1 MNKLGAIHSI
11 ETFGTVDGPGVR
23 FVVFLKGCPM
33 RCIYCHNPDTWSME
47 NATTMTSEEI
57 LTKYAKNASFYKNGG
72 ITITGGEPLM
82 QLDFVID
89 LFKKA
94 KENNI
99 HTCLDT
105 SGILFNEDELSK
117 YEELVKVTD
126 LVMLDIK
133 HIDNIKHKEIT
144 GQENKSILNFARF
157 LDQHNIQM
165 YIRHVV
171 VDTYTTNENDLFEL
185 GRFIGSLKNVKA
197 LDVLPFHN
205 LGKVKYEKLGLP
217 YKLKDME
224 DLSKE
229 KAQIAKNHIL
239 NGIYSYRQNNN

>member
-1 MNKLGAIHSI
+1 MIGYIHSI

-33 RCIYCHNPDTWSME
+33 RCIYCHNPDTWNMD
-47 NATTMTSEEI
+47 NASIMTSEEI
-57 LTKYAKNASFYKNGG
+57 LAKYAKNASFYKNGG
-72 ITITGGEPLM
+72 ITVTGGEPLL

-94 KENNI
+94 KEKNI

-105 SGILFNEDELSK
+105 SGITFNEKDLSK
-117 YEELVKVTD
+117 YEQLIKVTD

-133 HIDNIKHKEIT
+133 HINNTKHKEIT
-144 GQENKSILNFARF
+144 GKENDNILRFAKF
-157 LDQHNIQM
+157 LDQNNVNM
-165 YIRHVV
+165 YIRHVIV
-171 VDTYTTNENDLFEL
+171 ENYTTDEKDLFEL

-205 LGKVKYEKLGLP
+205 LGKVKYEKLGVP

-229 KAQIAKNHIL
+229 KAQIAKKHIL

>member
-1 MNKLGAIHSI
+1 MIGYIHSI

-23 FVVFLKGCPM
+23 FVVFLKGCTM
-33 RCIYCHNPDTWSME
+33 RCIYCHNPDTWSMD
-47 NATTMTSEEI
+47 NASIMTSEEI
-57 LTKYAKNASFYKNGG
+57 LAKYAKNASFYKNGG
-72 ITITGGEPLM
+72 ITVTGGEPLL

-105 SGILFNEDELSK
+105 SGILFNENELSK

-144 GQENKSILNFARF
+144 GQENKNILNFARF

>member
-1 MNKLGAIHSI
+1 MIGYIHSI

>member
-1 MNKLGAIHSI
+1 MIGYIHSI

-33 RCIYCHNPDTWSME
+33 RCIYCHNPDTWSMD
-47 NATTMTSEEI
+47 NATLMTSEEI

-72 ITITGGEPLM
+72 ITVTGGEPLL

-105 SGILFNEDELSK
+105 SGITFNEKDLSK
-117 YEELVKVTD
+117 YEQLIKVTD

-133 HIDNIKHKEIT
+133 HINNTKHKEIT
-144 GQENKSILNFARF
+144 GKENDNILKFAKF
-157 LDQHNIQM
+157 LDQNNINM
-165 YIRHVV
+165 YIRHVIV
-171 VDTYTTNENDLFEL
+171 ENYTTDEKDLFEL

-205 LGKVKYEKLGLP
+205 LGKVKYEKLGVP

-229 KAQIAKNHIL
+229 KAQIAKKHIL

>member
-1 MNKLGAIHSI
+1 MIGYIHSI

-33 RCIYCHNPDTWSME
+33 RCIYCHNPDTWSMD
-47 NATTMTSEEI
+47 NATIMTSEEI

-72 ITITGGEPLM
+72 ITVTGGEPLL

-105 SGILFNEDELSK
+105 SGILFNENELSK

-144 GQENKSILNFARF
+144 GQENKNILNFARF

-224 DLSKE
+224 DLPKE

>member
-1 MNKLGAIHSI
+1 MIGYIHSI

-33 RCIYCHNPDTWSME
+33 RCIYCHNPDTWSMD
-47 NATTMTSEEI
+47 NATIMTSEEI
-57 LTKYAKNASFYKNGG
+57 LAKYAKNASFYKNGG
-72 ITITGGEPLM
+72 ITVTGGEPLL

-94 KENNI
+94 KEKNI

-105 SGILFNEDELSK
+105 SGITFNEKDLSK
-117 YEELVKVTD
+117 YEQLIKVTD

-133 HIDNIKHKEIT
+133 HINNTKHKEIT
-144 GQENKSILNFARF
+144 GKENDNILRFAKF
-157 LDQHNIQM
+157 LDQNNINM
-165 YIRHVV
+165 YIRHVIV
-171 VDTYTTNENDLFEL
+171 ENYTTDEKDLFEL

-205 LGKVKYEKLGLP
+205 LGKVKYEKLGVP

-229 KAQIAKNHIL
+229 KAQIAKKHIL

>member
-1 MNKLGAIHSI
+1 MIGYIHSI

-33 RCIYCHNPDTWSME
+33 RCIYCHNPDTWNMD
-47 NATTMTSEEI
+47 NASIMTSEEI
-57 LTKYAKNASFYKNGG
+57 LAKYAKNASFYKNGG
-72 ITITGGEPLM
+72 ITVTGGEPLL

-105 SGILFNEDELSK
+105 SGILFNENELSK

-144 GQENKSILNFARF
+144 GQENKNILNFARF

>member
-1 MNKLGAIHSI
+1 MIGYIHSI

-23 FVVFLKGCPM
+23 FVVLLKGCPM

-72 ITITGGEPLM
+72 ITVTGGEPLL

-94 KENNI
+94 KEKNI

-105 SGILFNEDELSK
+105 SGITFNEKDLSK
-117 YEELVKVTD
+117 YEQLIKVTD

-133 HIDNIKHKEIT
+133 HINNTKHKEIT
-144 GQENKSILNFARF
+144 GKENDNILRFAKF
-157 LDQHNIQM
+157 LDQNNINM
-165 YIRHVV
+165 YIRHVIV
-171 VDTYTTNENDLFEL
+171 ENYTTDEKDLFEL

-205 LGKVKYEKLGLP
+205 LGKVKYEKLGFP

-224 DLSKE
+224 NLSKE
-229 KAQIAKNHIL
+229 KAQSAKNHIL
-239 NGIYSYRQNNN
+239 KGIYSYRQNN

>member
-1 MNKLGAIHSI
+1 MIGYIHSI

-105 SGILFNEDELSK
+105 SGILFNENELSK

>member
-1 MNKLGAIHSI
+1 MIGYIHSI

-47 NATTMTSEEI
+47 NATAMTSEEI

-105 SGILFNEDELSK
+105 SGILFNENELSK

-239 NGIYSYRQNNN
+239 NGIYSYRQNN

>member
-1 MNKLGAIHSI
+1 MIGYIHSI

-33 RCIYCHNPDTWSME
+33 RCIYCHNPDTWNMD
-47 NATTMTSEEI
+47 NASIMTSEEI
-57 LTKYAKNASFYKNGG
+57 LAKYAKNASFYKNGG
-72 ITITGGEPLM
+72 ITVTGGEPLL

-105 SGILFNEDELSK
+105 SGILFNENELSK

-144 GQENKSILNFARF
+144 GQENKNILNFARF

-197 LDVLPFHN
+197 LDVFTFHN

>member
-1 MNKLGAIHSI
+1 MIGYIHSI

-105 SGILFNEDELSK
+105 SGILFNENELSK

-171 VDTYTTNENDLFEL
+171 VDTYTTKENDLFEL
-185 GRFIGSLKNVKA
+185 GRFIGSLKSVKA

-205 LGKVKYEKLGLP
+205 LGKIKYEKLGLP

-224 DLSKE
+224 DLVKE

-239 NGIYSYRQNNN
+239 KGIYSYRQRNN

>member
-1 MNKLGAIHSI
+1 MIGYIHSI

-33 RCIYCHNPDTWSME
+33 RCIYCHNPDTWNMD
-47 NATTMTSEEI
+47 NASIMTSEEI
-57 LTKYAKNASFYKNGG
+57 LAKYAKNASFYKNGG
-72 ITITGGEPLM
+72 ITVTGGEPLL

-94 KENNI
+94 KEKNI

-105 SGILFNEDELSK
+105 SGITFNEKDLSK
-117 YEELVKVTD
+117 YEQLIKVTD

-133 HIDNIKHKEIT
+133 HINNTKHKEIT
-144 GQENKSILNFARF
+144 EKENDNILRFAKF
-157 LDQHNIQM
+157 LDQNNVNM
-165 YIRHVV
+165 YIRHVIV
-171 VDTYTTNENDLFEL
+171 ENYTTDEKDLFEL

-205 LGKVKYEKLGLP
+205 LGKVKYEKLGVP

-229 KAQIAKNHIL
+229 KAQIAKKHIL

>member
-1 MNKLGAIHSI
+1 MIGYIHSI

-33 RCIYCHNPDTWSME
+33 RCIYCHNPDTWNMD
-47 NATTMTSEEI
+47 NASIMTSEEI
-57 LTKYAKNASFYKNGG
+57 LAKYAKNASFYKNGG

-105 SGILFNEDELSK
+105 SGILFNENELSK

-144 GQENKSILNFARF
+144 GQENKNILNFARF

>member
-1 MNKLGAIHSI
+1 MIGYIHSI

-105 SGILFNEDELSK
+105 SGILFNENELSK

-144 GQENKSILNFARF
+144 GQE
-157 LDQHNIQM
+157 IQ
-165 YIRHVV
+165 
-171 VDTYTTNENDLFEL
+171 LF
-185 GRFIGSLKNVKA
+185 
-197 LDVLPFHN
+197 
-205 LGKVKYEKLGLP
+205 
-217 YKLKDME
+217 
-224 DLSKE
+224 
-229 KAQIAKNHIL
+229 
-239 NGIYSYRQNNN
+239 

>member
-1 MNKLGAIHSI
+1 MIGYIHSI

-33 RCIYCHNPDTWSME
+33 RCIYCHIPDTWNMD
-47 NATTMTSEEI
+47 NASIMTSEEI
-57 LTKYAKNASFYKNGG
+57 LAKYAKNASFYKNGG
-72 ITITGGEPLM
+72 ITVTGGEPLL

-105 SGILFNEDELSK
+105 SGILFNENELSK

-144 GQENKSILNFARF
+144 GQENKNILNFARF

-239 NGIYSYRQNNN
+239 KGIYSYRQNN

>member
-1 MNKLGAIHSI
+1 MIGYIHSI

-33 RCIYCHNPDTWSME
+33 RCIYCHNPDTWSMD
-47 NATTMTSEEI
+47 NASIMTSEEI
-57 LTKYAKNASFYKNGG
+57 LAKYAKNASFYKNGG
-72 ITITGGEPLM
+72 ITVTGGEPLL

-94 KENNI
+94 KEKNI

-105 SGILFNEDELSK
+105 SGITFNEKDLSK
-117 YEELVKVTD
+117 YEQLIKVTD

-133 HIDNIKHKEIT
+133 HINNTKHKEIT
-144 GQENKSILNFARF
+144 EKENDNILRFAKF
-157 LDQHNIQM
+157 LDQNNINM
-165 YIRHVV
+165 YIRHVIV
-171 VDTYTTNENDLFEL
+171 ENYTTDEKDLFEL

-205 LGKVKYEKLGLP
+205 LGKVKYEKLGFP
-217 YKLKDME
+217 YKLKGME
-224 DLSKE
+224 NLSKE
-229 KAQIAKNHIL
+229 KAQSAKNHIL
-239 NGIYSYRQNNN
+239 KGIYSYRQNN

>member
-1 MNKLGAIHSI
+1 MTGYIHSI

-33 RCIYCHNPDTWSME
+33 RCIYCHNPDTWNME

-105 SGILFNEDELSK
+105 SGILFNENELSK

-157 LDQHNIQM
+157 LDQHNTQM

-185 GRFIGSLKNVKA
+185 GKFIGSLKNVKA

-205 LGKVKYEKLGLP
+205 LGKVKYEKLCLP

-239 NGIYSYRQNNN
+239 NGIYSYRQSNN

>member
-1 MNKLGAIHSI
+1 MIGYIHSI

-33 RCIYCHNPDTWSME
+33 RCIYCHNPDTWSMD
-47 NATTMTSEEI
+47 NASIMTSEEI
-57 LTKYAKNASFYKNGG
+57 LAKYAKNASFYKNGG
-72 ITITGGEPLM
+72 ITVTGGEPLL

-94 KENNI
+94 KEKNI

-105 SGILFNEDELSK
+105 SGITFNEKDLSK
-117 YEELVKVTD
+117 YEQLIKVTD

-133 HIDNIKHKEIT
+133 HINNTKHKEIT
-144 GQENKSILNFARF
+144 GKENDNILRFAKF
-157 LDQHNIQM
+157 LDQNNINM
-165 YIRHVV
+165 YIRHVIV
-171 VDTYTTNENDLFEL
+171 ENYTTDEKDLFEL

-224 DLSKE
+224 NLSKE
-229 KAQIAKNHIL
+229 KAQSAKNHIL
-239 NGIYSYRQNNN
+239 KGIYSYRQNN

>member
-1 MNKLGAIHSI
+1 MTGYIHSI

-33 RCIYCHNPDTWSME
+33 RCIYCHNPDTWSMD
-47 NATTMTSEEI
+47 NATMMTSEEI

-105 SGILFNEDELSK
+105 SGILFNEKELSK
-117 YEELVKVTD
+117 YEELIKVTD

-133 HIDNIKHKEIT
+133 HINSGKHKEIT
-144 GQENKSILNFARF
+144 GKENKSILNFARF
-157 LDQHNIQM
+157 LDQNNIQM

-171 VDTYTTNENDLFEL
+171 LDTYTTNENDLFEL

-205 LGKVKYEKLGLP
+205 LGKVKYEKLGIP

-224 DLSKE
+224 DLVKE

-239 NGIYSYRQNNN
+239 KGIYSYRQRNN

>member
-1 MNKLGAIHSI
+1 
-11 ETFGTVDGPGVR
+11 
-23 FVVFLKGCPM
+23 M
-33 RCIYCHNPDTWSME
+33 RCIYSHNPDTWIMD
-47 NATTMTSEEI
+47 NASIMTSEEI
-57 LTKYAKNASFYKNGG
+57 LAKYAKNASFYKNGC
-72 ITITGGEPLM
+72 ITVTGGEPLL

-94 KENNI
+94 KEKNI

-105 SGILFNEDELSK
+105 SGITFNEKDLSK
-117 YEELVKVTD
+117 YEQLIKVTD

-133 HIDNIKHKEIT
+133 HINNTKHKEIT
-144 GQENKSILNFARF
+144 GKENDNILRFAKF
-157 LDQHNIQM
+157 LDQNNINM
-165 YIRHVV
+165 YIRHVIV
-171 VDTYTTNENDLFEL
+171 ENYTTDEKDLFEL

-205 LGKVKYEKLGLP
+205 LGKVKYEKLGVP

>member
-1 MNKLGAIHSI
+1 MIGYIHSI

-47 NATTMTSEEI
+47 NATAMTSEEI

-105 SGILFNEDELSK
+105 SGILFNENELSK

-144 GQENKSILNFARF
+144 GQENKNILNFARF

>member
-1 MNKLGAIHSI
+1 MIGYIHSI

-33 RCIYCHNPDTWSME
+33 RCIYCHNPDTWSMD
-47 NATTMTSEEI
+47 NATLMTSEEI

-72 ITITGGEPLM
+72 ITVTGGEPLL

-94 KENNI
+94 KEKNI

-105 SGILFNEDELSK
+105 SGITFNEKDLSK
-117 YEELVKVTD
+117 YEQLIKVTD

-133 HIDNIKHKEIT
+133 HINNTKHKEIT
-144 GQENKSILNFARF
+144 EKENDNILRFAKF
-157 LDQHNIQM
+157 LDQNNVNM
-165 YIRHVV
+165 YIRHVIV
-171 VDTYTTNENDLFEL
+171 ENYTTDEKDLFEL

-205 LGKVKYEKLGLP
+205 LGKVKYEKLGVP

-229 KAQIAKNHIL
+229 KAQIAKKHIL

>member
-1 MNKLGAIHSI
+1 MIGYIHSI

-47 NATTMTSEEI
+47 NATAMPSEEI

-105 SGILFNEDELSK
+105 SGILFNENELSK

-185 GRFIGSLKNVKA
+185 GKFIGSLKNVKA

-239 NGIYSYRQNNN
+239 NGIYTYRQNNN